1 MTRHLVDT
9 KRSSLAIH
17 IGYIVSEYPT
27 NGDHSATNLKCDLS
41 SILAFSLTESSPGT
55 HATRCAPTLEL
66 ATMFTL
72 MAQSRSFEPARL
84 AAPDAAARRAT
95 WIRRL
100 SEISRS
106 RGWAWPIASLLVSV
120 VVVISL
126 AIVHR
131 LIDLGTYRLGGANA
145 FSAHLYHVVYA
156 PTHLGFTYPPFAALV
171 FAPLSLVP
179 PTAGQISFSLI
190 SLACLIALLIVC
202 LAATCAELTHREL
215 VWWALVLVTPV
226 GLLDPVRETLLL
238 GQVNIVLALM
248 VIADM
253 TVVRGTRRGVLV
265 GLAGAVKLTPLIL
278 LPYLLLTRQRRVA
291 VRALAAFL
299 GATAVGALVSPRA
312 SWQFWTHGVFGT
324 HRAGWVAWVG
334 NQGVIG
340 VTERLLRHTLST
352 PSTVLVAGVVVIVGL
367 WVSVGA
373 YDSPSPL
380 LGLLVIEATESLA
393 SPVSWSHHYIWIV
406 LLITWLLLAPD
417 RPVNGGRWAVV
428 VSVFVWAAPFWW
440 VPHGPSIRFAGSGW
454 SILVANSF
462 AIMLAG
468 VIVAGVV
475 HSVLVRR
482 RATLTRG
489 PT

>member
-1 MTRHLVDT
+1 VTRHLVDT
-9 KRSSLAIH
+9 KESSPDIH
-17 IGYIVSEYPT
+17 IGYIVSEYST
-27 NGDHSATNLKCDLS
+27 NDGHSATFPKCDLW
-41 SILAFSLTESSPGT
+41 SILAFSLKGSFPAT
-55 HATRCAPTLEL
+55 HATRWAPTLDL

-100 SEISRS
+100 TEISRS
-106 RGWAWPIASLLVSV
+106 RGWGWPIASLLVSV
-120 VVVISL
+120 VAVISL
-126 AIVHR
+126 ATFHR

-179 PTAGQISFSLI
+179 PTAGQISFSLV

-202 LAATCAELTHREL
+202 LSATCAELSHREL
-215 VWWALVLVTPV
+215 VWWSLVLVTPV

-253 TVVRGTRRGVLV
+253 TVVRETRRGVFV

-278 LPYLLLTRQRRVA
+278 LPYLLLTRQRRAA
-291 VRALAAFL
+291 VRTLAAFL

-312 SWQFWTHGVFGT
+312 SWQFWTHDAFST
-324 HRAGWVAWVG
+324 HRAGWVPWVG

-340 VTERLLRHTLST
+340 VAERLLHHTLTT
-352 PSTVLVAGVVVIVGL
+352 PSTVLVASVVAIVGL
-367 WVSVGA
+367 WVSVRA
-373 YDSPSPL
+373 YDLSSPL
-380 LGLLVIEATESLA
+380 LGLLVVEATESLA
-393 SPVSWSHHYIWIV
+393 SPVSWTHHYVWLI
-406 LLITWLLLAPD
+406 LLVAWLLLAQD
-417 RPVNGGRWAVV
+417 RPVKGERWVLV

-462 AIMLAG
+462 AIMLAS

-475 HSVLVRR
+475 RVVHVRR
-482 RATLTRG
+482 RATLSRRSV
-489 PT
+489 